1 MLEKEE
7 IESLIKRE
15 KNNLTVYA
23 LYYEEFK
30 KRGLA
35 INELDR
41 RINIHLDRLIELLQ
55 RLDSLK

>member
-1 MLEKEE
+1 MLNIEE
-7 IESLIKRE
+7 IKSLIKRE

-23 LYYEEFK
+23 IYYEEFK
-30 KRGLA
+30 KRGLP

-55 RLDSLK
+55 RLNSRK